1 MTAFSPAESAQQA
14 TTAQSEALFARA
26 RKVTP
31 GGVNS
36 PVRAFKSVGGVPRFM
51 ASAEGAYLTDADGQR
66 YIDHIGSWGPMIL
79 GHNHPGVR
87 DAVVAAAQDGTSFGA
102 PGWREVEL
110 AELVCQVT
118 GVQKVRFVNSG
129 TEATMSALRLARGF
143 TGRKYT
149 LKFRGNYHGH
159 ADALLVEAGSG
170 LMTNAAEL
178 GTAAPSSAGV
188 PDEYARLTLVSEY
201 NDPEA
206 LDALMASRGQEIAAV
221 IFEPVVGN
229 AGVLIP
235 TPDFLASLERVKAHG
250 TLLIADEVMTG
261 FRLSASGATG
271 LLGLHPDLSCWGKII
286 GGGLPVGA
294 YGGRA
299 EIMDFVSPEG
309 PVYQAG
315 TLSGNPL
322 AMSAG
327 LATLRALGAD
337 PELYARLEDYTA
349 RLAQGLEQAADSAG
363 VTVCINQ
370 IGSMLTVF
378 FQAGPVASYTEAA
391 RSDTAAFAVW
401 FQGLLKRGVYW
412 APSQYESIFISA
424 AHGET
429 ELKAT
434 LQAAREAFTE
444 VRAAGARAD
453 AAQSGPAET
462 SPTENIEVS
471 G

>member
-1 MTAFSPAESAQQA
+1 MTVTPPAQPPAAFS
-14 TTAQSEALFARA
+14 TAQSTAQATGQSDSLFERA
-26 RKVTP
+26 KRVTP

-36 PVRAFKSVGGVPRFM
+36 PVRAFRSVGGVPRFM
-51 ASAEGAYLTDADGQR
+51 ASADGAYLTDADGNT
-66 YIDHIGSWGPMIL
+66 YIDYIGSWGPMIL
-79 GHNHPGVR
+79 GHNHPAVR
-87 DAVVAAAQDGTSFGA
+87 EAVVAAAQSGTSFGA

-110 AELVCQVT
+110 AELVCGVT
-118 GVQKVRFVNSG
+118 GAQKVRFVNSG

-159 ADALLVEAGSG
+159 FDGLLVEAGSG
-170 LMTNAAEL
+170 LMTNAGVL
-178 GTAAPSSAGV
+178 GAAAPSSAGV

-201 NDPEA
+201 NDAPA
-206 LDALMASRGQEIAAV
+206 LDALMAARGHEIAAV

-229 AGVLIP
+229 AGVLLP
-235 TPDFLASLERVKAHG
+235 TTEFVSALHRAREGG

-271 LLGLHPDLSCWGKII
+271 RLGLRPDLSCWGKII

-299 EIMDFVSPEG
+299 EIMDFVSPVG

-327 LATLRALGAD
+327 LATLQALQAD
-337 PELYARLEDYTA
+337 PGLYDRLEHYTA
-349 RLAQGLEQAADSAG
+349 RLAGGLAQAALEAG

-378 FQAGPVASYTEAA
+378 FQAGPVSNYTEAA
-391 RSDTAAFAVW
+391 RSDTAAFATW

-412 APSQYESIFISA
+412 APSQYESIFVSG

-429 ELKAT
+429 ELEAT
-434 LQAAREAFTE
+434 LQAARKAFVE
-444 VRAAGARAD
+444 IK
-453 AAQSGPAET
+453 AQA
-462 SPTENIEVS
+462 NA
-471 G
+471 

>member
-1 MTAFSPAESAQQA
+1 MTATPPVQPPAPSS
-14 TTAQSEALFARA
+14 TAQSEALFERA
-26 RKVTP
+26 KRVTP

-36 PVRAFKSVGGVPRFM
+36 PVRAFRSVGGVPRFM
-51 ASAEGAYLTDADGQR
+51 ASAEGAYLTDADGNA

-79 GHNHPGVR
+79 GHNHPAIR
-87 DAVVAAAQDGTSFGA
+87 DAIVAAAAHGTSFGA
-102 PGWREVEL
+102 PGWREVDL
-110 AELVCQVT
+110 AELVCQIT

-178 GTAAPSSAGV
+178 GAAAPSSAGV
-188 PDEYARLTLVSEY
+188 PDEYARLTLVAEY
-201 NDPEA
+201 NDASA
-206 LDALMASRGQEIAAV
+206 LDALMAERGHEIAAV

-229 AGVLIP
+229 AGVLLP
-235 TPDFLASLERVKAHG
+235 SAEFLAALDRVKGNGA
-250 TLLIADEVMTG
+250 LLIADEVMTG

-271 LLGLHPDLSCWGKII
+271 RLGLTPDLSCWGKII

-299 EIMDFVSPEG
+299 EIMDYVSPEG

-327 LATLRALGAD
+327 LATLQALQAD
-337 PELYARLEDYTA
+337 PGLYDRLDTYTA
-349 RLAQGLEQAADSAG
+349 RLAEGLQQAADSVG
-363 VTVCINQ
+363 VTVWINH

-378 FQAGPVASYTEAA
+378 FQAGPVSNYTEAA

-429 ELKAT
+429 ELKVT
-434 LQAAREAFTE
+434 LQAARAAFAE
-444 VRAAGARAD
+444 VVQAAK
-453 AAQSGPAET
+453 
-462 SPTENIEVS
+462 
-471 G
+471 